1 METIIN
7 YFDHIF
13 MALPPTAEV
22 QKAKNELL
30 SMAEDRYHELKEN
43 GKSENEAVG
52 TVIEEFGNI
61 DELAADLGVDF
72 ETTNLENEHFFS
84 RKDVE
89 TFLDTYE
96 RADRQLGLG
105 IFLLALSPFLL
116 IILGLLNSGV
126 RPIVSPAVIGCVGVP
141 FLLLF
146 VAVGLCLIIFSSYS
160 RKPFRYMEKEIFRM
174 DYSTA
179 VYVQEEYKK
188 QQSSFVLRVMLA
200 MVLLIVSVIP
210 LIMMGIFYWT
220 IPLIVRGI
228 AVDTFMI
235 LAGIGLFSFIRAGMS
250 QKRFKILRQTERFSV
265 KVKEKR
271 INRMRKREKRKNQN
285 L

>member
-96 RADRQLGLG
+96 RSDRQLGLG
-105 IFLLALSPFLL
+105 IFLLFLSPFML

-210 LIMMGIFYWT
+210 LI
-220 IPLIVRGI
+220 VRGI

-271 INRMRKREKRKNQN
+271 INRMQKREKRRNQN

>member
-146 VAVGLCLIIFSSYS
+146 VAVGLCLIIF
-160 RKPFRYMEKEIFRM
+160 PA
-174 DYSTA
+174 TA
-179 VYVQEEYKK
+179 
-188 QQSSFVLRVMLA
+188 A
-200 MVLLIVSVIP
+200 NISVIWKKKFSVWITVQP
-210 LIMMGIFYWT
+210 FTCRKNIKSSS
-220 IPLIVRGI
+220 PV
-228 AVDTFMI
+228 
-235 LAGIGLFSFIRAGMS
+235 LFSELCWQWF
-250 QKRFKILRQTERFSV
+250 F
-265 KVKEKR
+265 
-271 INRMRKREKRKNQN
+271 
-285 L
+285 

>member
-22 QKAKNELL
+22 QKAKDELL
-30 SMAEDRYHELKEN
+30 GMAEDRYHELKEQ
-43 GKSENEAVG
+43 GKTENEAVG

-61 DELAADLGVDF
+61 DELASDLGVDF
-72 ETTNLENEHFFS
+72 QTTNLENQHFFS
-84 RKDVE
+84 QKDVE
-89 TFLDTYE
+89 TYLNTYE
-96 RADRQLGLG
+96 HSDRQLGLG
-105 IFLLALSPFLL
+105 VFLLFLSPVML
-116 IILGLLNSGV
+116 IILGLLNSGM
-126 RPIVSPAVIGCVGVP
+126 RPIVTPAVIGCVGVP
-141 FLLLF
+141 FLLVF

-179 VYVQEEYKK
+179 VFVEDEYKS
-188 QQSSFVLRVMLA
+188 QQTNFVLKVMIGVA
-200 MVLLIVSVIP
+200 LLIVGVIP

-220 IPLIVRGI
+220 VPLLVRGI
-228 AVDTFMI
+228 AVDAFMV
-235 LAGIGLFSFIRAGMS
+235 LYGISIFCFISAGMS
-250 QKRFKILRQTERFSV
+250 QKRFKVLRQVERFSV

-271 INRMRKREKRKNQN
+271 ISRMQKKEKKWKEE
-285 L
+285 